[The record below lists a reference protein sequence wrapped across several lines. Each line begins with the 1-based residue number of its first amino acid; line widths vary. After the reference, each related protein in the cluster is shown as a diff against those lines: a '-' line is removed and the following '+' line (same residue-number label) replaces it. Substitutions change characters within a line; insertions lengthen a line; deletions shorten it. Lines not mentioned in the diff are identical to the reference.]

1 MNLDDSI
8 ELLIQE
14 YKESTEDQRMHTS
27 IEKSITHYLR
37 ELGLKMKT
45 DPGSKKDIYY
55 ERPTIQLLTN
65 SPIGSQLSISARSS
79 EG

>member
-14 YKESTEDQRMHTS
+14 HRECNENQRINKN
-27 IEKSITHYLR
+27 IEKNITHYLR

-45 DPGSKKDIYY
+45 DPGSKKDNYY
-55 ERPTIQLLTN
+55 EKPTIQLLTL
-65 SPIGSQLSISARSS
+65 SPIGS
-79 EG
+79 